1 MSNRKHIYFITISD
15 VQRVA
20 KESIGRILN
29 PSELEGV
36 TEKLL
41 DNIQW
46 FDVLEEAIASV
57 TEDTNA

>member
-1 MSNRKHIYFITISD
+1 MGNRKHIYFITISD

-29 PSELEGV
+29 PSELESV
-36 TEKLL
+36 IEKLL

-46 FDVLEEAIASV
+46 YDVVEEAIASV